1 MDVMDF
7 GNLADW
13 VAAVGSLGAL
23 VVAAL
28 AWLTARRVGAREEAR
43 AKRDQAEKISA
54 WFASEI
60 REERVLAW
68 GIMLKNSSPNL
79 VYDVEVVAKS
89 KLGGTTKPL
98 RLTSLPPGT
107 YWVSWGAKAKA
118 WEFPVDSSGVE
129 NELRPVVSSER
140 LGIQFLRFRDASDG
154 VWKRE
159 EQGSLTVSVTG

>member
-1 MDVMDF
+1 MDF

-28 AWLTARRVGAREEAR
+28 AWGTARRVGAREEKR
-43 AKRDQAEKISA
+43 AKREQAEKISA

-60 REERVLAW
+60 RDEEAIAY

-89 KLGGTTKPL
+89 KFGGTYQPL
-98 RLTSLPPGT
+98 RLTCLPPGT
-107 YWVSWGAKAKA
+107 HWVSWNAKSKA
-118 WEFPVDSSGVE
+118 WDFPVDSSGVG
-129 NELRPVVSSER
+129 NELRPVVRSEK
-140 LGIQFLRFRDASDG
+140 LGIQLLRFRDASDG
-154 VWKRE
+154 VWTRE
-159 EQGSLTVSVTG
+159 EQGSLAAAVTP